1 MNGNDFQKGVFM
13 KIGEIAV
20 AIAKKE
26 GHKSQ
31 ARIGDI
37 REVLA
42 ILADM
47 SYESQEPLQAIM
59 KLGIERYKRR
69 KKS

>member
-1 MNGNDFQKGVFM
+1 M
-13 KIGEIAV
+13 KIVQLAS

-37 REVLA
+37 RE
-42 ILADM
+42 ILSIVADM
-47 SYESQEPLQAIM
+47 AYDDPDVIRAIVS
-59 KLGIERYKRR
+59 LGITRSKRR
-69 KKS
+69 KKNADS

>member
-1 MNGNDFQKGVFM
+1 M
-13 KIGEIAV
+13 KVSQLASL
-20 AIAKKE
+20 IAKKE

-37 REVLA
+37 REVLS

-47 SYESQEPLQAIM
+47 SYQSADPIQAIIQ
-59 KLGIERYKRR
+59 LGIQRAKR
-69 KKS
+69 KKKNVAPQS

>member
-1 MNGNDFQKGVFM
+1 M
-13 KIGEIAV
+13 KIGQLAS

-26 GHKSQ
+26 GHKSE

-37 REVLA
+37 REILG

-47 SYESQEPLQAIM
+47 SYESPDPLQAIVQ
-59 KLGIERYKRR
+59 LGIARAKRR
-69 KKS
+69 KKNAAAPRS

>member
-1 MNGNDFQKGVFM
+1 M
-13 KIGEIAV
+13 KINELSS

-31 ARIGDI
+31 SRIGDI
-37 REVLA
+37 REILS

-47 SYESQEPLQAIM
+47 SYESPEALRVITQ
-59 KLGIERYKRR
+59 LGISRSKR
-69 KKS
+69 KKKNEAKAA

>member
-1 MNGNDFQKGVFM
+1 M
-13 KIGEIAV
+13 KVGQLAS

-31 ARIGDI
+31 SRIGDI
-37 REVLA
+37 REILS

-47 SYESQEPLQAIM
+47 SYQSPEPLQAITQ
-59 KLGIERYKRR
+59 LGILRAKR
-69 KKS
+69 KVKAVEPKQE

>member
-1 MNGNDFQKGVFM
+1 M
-13 KIGEIAV
+13 KPQQLASQIAY
-20 AIAKKE
+20 KE

-37 REVLA
+37 REIVA

-47 SYESQEPLQAIM
+47 SYQSHDVIDCIV
-59 KLGIERYKRR
+59 KLGIARAKRR
-69 KKS
+69 KKPA

>member
-1 MNGNDFQKGVFM
+1 M
-13 KIGEIAV
+13 KIGQLAS

-37 REVLA
+37 RE
-42 ILADM
+42 ILSILSDM
-47 SYESQEPLQAIM
+47 SYGSPEPLNAII
-59 KLGIERYKRR
+59 KNGIARAKKRGA
-69 KKS
+69 KAQTGDKGA

>member
-1 MNGNDFQKGVFM
+1 MQ
-13 KIGEIAV
+13 ISELAS
-20 AIAKKE
+20 AIAKRE

-37 REVLA
+37 RE
-42 ILADM
+42 ILSIIADM
-47 SYESQEPLQAIM
+47 AYQNAEVLHCLT
-59 KLGIERYKRR
+59 KLGIARKKR

>member
-1 MNGNDFQKGVFM
+1 M
-13 KIGEIAV
+13 KVGHLAL

-31 ARIGDI
+31 SRIGDI
-37 REVLA
+37 REILS

-47 SYESQEPLQAIM
+47 SYESPEALQAITQ
-59 KLGIERYKRR
+59 LGITRAKR
-69 KKS
+69 KKKNVSQAQS